1 MLCWVYV
8 LNFLI
13 FWSFLFVYYS
23 GNNSKK
29 YFGMVIE
36 NNILVVYLEGVDLL
50 DI

>member
-1 MLCWVYV
+1 MLCWVYI
-8 LNFLI
+8 LNFFI

-23 GNNSKK
+23 ENNGKK

-36 NNILVVYLEGVDLL
+36 NVILVVYLEGVDLL